1 MISAVYDA
9 LVTAHVVFAVIGFAS
24 VAFSG
29 VYGALAR
36 RSVHTEGSEREE
48 VTRYFDSR
56 LWAEWFI
63 VPVPLL
69 GAIALAAKPHGGD
82 FSEAWVVIGILLWA
96 FATALL
102 FAVVRPA
109 EARIRASRDIDSSGK
124 TLMWAALV
132 SDVLFVLALAVMVT
146 QPR

>member
-1 MISAVYDA
+1 MISAVYDG

-36 RSVHTEGSEREE
+36 RPDGSQREE
-48 VTRYFDSR
+48 VTRFFASR
-56 LWAEWFI
+56 LWTEWFI
-63 VPVPLL
+63 LPVPLL
-69 GAIALAAKPHGGD
+69 GAAALAVKAHGGD
-82 FSEAWVVIGILLWA
+82 FSDAWVVIGIVVWA
-96 FATALL
+96 LATALL
-102 FAVVRPA
+102 FGVVRPA
-109 EARIRASRDIDSSGK
+109 ERRIRASTDVESPGR
-124 TLMWAALV
+124 TLMRAALV

>member
-1 MISAVYDA
+1 MISAVYEA

-36 RSVHTEGSEREE
+36 KPAGSDREE
-48 VTRYFDSR
+48 ATRFFASR
-56 LWAEWFI
+56 LWTEWFI
-63 VPVPLL
+63 LPVPIF
-69 GAIALAAKPHGGD
+69 GVAAVAVRPHGGD
-82 FSEAWVVIGILLWA
+82 FSEAWVVIGIVVWALAASLL
-96 FATALL
+96 LG
-102 FAVVRPA
+102 VVRPA
-109 EARIRASRDIDSSGK
+109 EARIRASANVESSGR